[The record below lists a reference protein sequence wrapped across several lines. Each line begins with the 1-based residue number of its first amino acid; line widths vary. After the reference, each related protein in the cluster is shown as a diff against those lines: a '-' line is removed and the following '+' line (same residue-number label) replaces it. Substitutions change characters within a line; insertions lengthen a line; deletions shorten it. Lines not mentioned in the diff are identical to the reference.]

1 MKLGNINSK
10 KFVVVLLLIAI
21 WLLFGV
27 LTYWKRS
34 TVAEAW
40 AFMTFLSPFI
50 VGGALGYIGVQG
62 YIDHKA
68 EPPKGD

>member
-1 MKLGNINSK
+1 MKRSLISK
-10 KFVVVLLLIAI
+10 KFTVVLILLAVWFI
-21 WLLFGV
+21 FGL
-27 LTYWKRS
+27 LTYWKRADVS
-34 TVAEAW
+34 EAW

-62 YIDHKA
+62 FIDHEA